1 MKLTELRG
9 KIVSESV
16 ITDVKKS
23 NQVMG
28 VWKRSSLGTLSA
40 SWPVCPWAGNHSPSS
55 LHRLTPGL
63 EFVLTKGLS

>member
-28 VWKRSSLGTLSA
+28 GLEEEWLGNTVSLLACVSLGSQSLTLFTSPA
-40 SWPVCPWAGNHSPSS
+40 NTGIGVCAH
-55 LHRLTPGL
+55 
-63 EFVLTKGLS
+63 